1 MRNMLKL
8 VLGLGLMCW
17 AMLAQAQTEAITGKV
32 ADASDSSPLAGVTVT
47 NKTTGKRALSD
58 AAGRFTLAAA
68 KGDVLAFSYV
78 GFLAQQVKVAD
89 GNNLTVN
96 LKPDPNALEEVVVAM
111 DFKKKPRELGFS
123 AQTLKGSELQE
134 TQRENFINA
143 LQGRVAG
150 ITVNPTAG
158 LAGAS
163 SQIVIR
169 GFNSLSQ
176 SNQPLFVI
184 DGVITDNS
192 TLDEQSGGGTG
203 IGIARDGTNR
213 NNDYSNRIGDINP
226 NDIENITILKGP
238 EATALYGSQA
248 SSGAII
254 ITTKKAKSNK
264 LAVQYDN
271 SFRIQQS
278 VRFPEIFDRYQAGN
292 NTVNSNVFSY
302 FGQPHPEG
310 TRLFDNIGA
319 FFKTGFTQTH
329 NIGTDFGFRESKF
342 RFSGSFFDQD
352 GVVRNNTARRYTLRL
367 SNTTKVGKYLDF
379 TPSVVYTRSENNK
392 VLRSAGGFMT
402 SLLRWPNTNDI
413 RNFEDTAGNKL
424 PLYNTD
430 ANLDVDNPLF
440 SVDKNRS
447 RDVTDRVNTTLGV
460 NIRPTSWLTLAG
472 RFGYEVYKTD
482 GYTQYHPQTTFISSA
497 IRGSQDNYYRRY
509 EGYNHTLTATAR
521 KKFGNFN
528 TRIMVGTM
536 WQNYSTRMFSVRGD
550 GLVEVGKYDSNNTN
564 PNSRVR
570 LLRNNF
576 GSFNRS
582 VLRQIAYFGEV
593 AVNYKELIYLNYTHR
608 FESAS
613 PLPSDFRNFDYP
625 GASISAIMSDI
636 VPGVKK
642 LGLDFWKL
650 RASTARTAR
659 LVAPYS
665 NQSVFTNNFASG
677 GGFSYGFTN
686 NNAFLEP
693 EFQETYEVGTEFKFA
708 KNRLSLD
715 ATYYNTK
722 NDNQIVAGFRLSYGT
737 GFVLNTQNA
746 GATRNQGVEVT
757 LNASIIKKKDFTWD
771 VTVNFNKMWN
781 KVLRLP
787 ASLSEFYLSETWLFG
802 AARGGLTMGNPTT
815 SITAFGYQRNNVGD
829 ILINPATGLPV
840 IDERFLTR
848 GDRNPDFTSGI
859 NNVFRYKNFNLN
871 FLWDLRVGGD
881 IFNGTLMDMTA
892 RGRSFLTE
900 DRFVP
905 RVIKGVLN
913 DGLQNTFPTPNNIT
927 ITPAFNDQYYSA
939 SAMPEEA
946 FIQKNVNWLRLRDV
960 TLSYNLPRAALSKLK
975 RIKSLG
981 AFVTGND
988 LILITNYFGADP
1000 AVNGTTAGSSG
1011 VGAFG
1016 FDFGTLPTPI
1026 SVNIGLRAGF

>member
-1 MRNMLKL
+1 MKNMLKL
-8 VLGLGLMCW
+8 VLGLVVLCSSLM
-17 AMLAQAQTEAITGKV
+17 ATAQVGTVTGRV
-32 ADASDSSPLAGVTVT
+32 TDAGDNTPLAGVTVT
-47 NKTTGKRALSD
+47 NRATGKRVVTD
-58 AAGRFTLAAA
+58 ATGQFSLAGSPGNTFSFT
-68 KGDVLAFSYV
+68 YV
-78 GFLAQQVKVAD
+78 GFLAQQVKVGD
-89 GNNLTVN
+89 GGTIN
-96 LKPDPNALEEVVVAM
+96 LKLTADPAGLEEVVVSM
-111 DFKKKPRELGFS
+111 DVKKKPRELGFS

-143 LQGRVAG
+143 LQGRIAG
-150 ITVNPTAG
+150 LTVNPTAG

-163 SQIVIR
+163 SQIVLR

-192 TLDEQSGGGTG
+192 TIDEQSNGGTS

-213 NNDYSNRIGDINP
+213 NNDYTNRIGDINP
-226 NDIENITILKGP
+226 NDIETITILKGP

-271 SFRIQQS
+271 SFRMQKV
-278 VRFPEIFDRYQAGN
+278 VRLPEIFDEYQAGN
-292 NTVNSNVFSY
+292 NTINSNVFSY
-302 FGQPHPEG
+302 FGQRHPDG
-310 TRLFDNIGA
+310 TKLYDNMGA
-319 FFKTGFTQTH
+319 FFKTGFAQTH
-329 NIGTDFGFRESKF
+329 NLGADFGFKESKF

-352 GVVRNNTARRYTLRL
+352 GVVPNNTAKRYTLRL
-367 SNTTKVGKYLDF
+367 SNTTRFGKFLDI

-413 RNFEDTAGNKL
+413 RNFEDPAGNKL

-430 ANLDVDNPLF
+430 PNSDVDNPLF
-440 SVDKNRS
+440 SVNKNRS
-447 RDVTDRVNTTLGV
+447 RDETDRLNSTLGI
-460 NIRPTSWLTLAG
+460 NIRPTDWLTLAG

-497 IRGSQDNYYRRY
+497 IKGSQDNYYRRY

-528 TRIMVGTM
+528 TRLMVGTM
-536 WQNYSTRMFSVRGD
+536 WQNYTTKMNSVAGN
-550 GLVEVGKYDSNNTN
+550 GLVSVGRYDSNNTD
-564 PNSRVR
+564 PNTRTR
-570 LLRNNF
+570 LLRNVF
-576 GSFNRS
+576 GEYNRS
-582 VLRQIAYFGEV
+582 VLRQLAYFGEV
-593 AVNYKELIYLNYTHR
+593 AVNYKELIYLTYTHR

-613 PLPSDFRNFDYP
+613 PLPADYRDFNYP

-636 VPGVKK
+636 IPGIKK
-642 LGLDFWKL
+642 SGIDFWKL

-677 GGFSYGFTN
+677 GGFSYGFFN
-686 NNAFLEP
+686 NNFFLEP

-757 LNASIIKKKDFTWD
+757 LNANIIKKKDFTWD

-787 ASLSEFYLSETWLFG
+787 PSLSEFYLSETWLYG
-802 AARGGLTMGNPTT
+802 NARGGLTKGSATT
-815 SITAFGYQRNNVGD
+815 SITAFGYMRNNAGD
-829 ILINPATGLPV
+829 ILINPTSGLPV
-840 IDERFLTR
+840 IDQRFLTR

-859 NNVFRYKNFNLN
+859 NNVFRYKNFSLN

-881 IFNGTLMDMTA
+881 IFNGTLMDMTI
-892 RGRSFLTE
+892 RGRSRITE
-900 DRFVP
+900 DRYVP

-913 DGLQNTFPTPNNIT
+913 DGLQNTYPTPNT
-927 ITPAFNDQYYSA
+927 ISIIPAFNDQYYSA
-939 SAMPEEA
+939 NAMPEEA
-946 FIQKNVNWLRLRDV
+946 FIQRNVNWLRLRDV
-960 TLSYNLPRAALSKLK
+960 TFSYNLPKSTLSKWGW
-975 RIKSLG
+975 IKTLG

-1000 AVNGTTAGSSG
+1000 AVSGTTAGSSG

-1026 SVNIGLRAGF
+1026 SVNVGIRAGF